1 MIKAVPAPPRRALA
15 AALLAAA
22 LLPALGGCTVIA
34 VTGAVVGAGVSVAS
48 TAVGA
53 AVTVGKGAVSVGGTL
68 IGAND

>member
-1 MIKAVPAPPRRALA
+1 MNKAAPAPRRRALA

-22 LLPALGGCTVIA
+22 LLPVCGGCTVIA

-53 AVTVGKGAVSVGGTL
+53 VVTVGKGAVSLGGTL
-68 IGAND
+68 AGAND